1 MSSIRT
7 CKHIKVT
14 GVRCGSPALRGE
26 EYCYFHQ
33 RMIRGIKGP
42 RSRLSQVALL
52 ENEEAIQVSIMEV
65 VNSLLSG
72 TIELK
77 RGELVLRALNTA
89 VRNSRR
95 TRFENVSDMIRELP
109 EVHDPDPATAAASTY
124 ATSLATAHV
133 GTTAPGCPGGPDVP
147 VRSAIEN
154 GGSKPP
160 VGVKKIVAPARR
172 KNAVSP

>member
-1 MSSIRT
+1 MSGIRT
-7 CKHIKVT
+7 CTHIKVT

-33 RMIRGIKGP
+33 RMICGVKGP
-42 RSRLSQVALL
+42 HSRLSHVALL
-52 ENEEAIQVSIMEV
+52 EDEEAIQVSIMEV

-95 TRFENVSDMIRELP
+95 ARFENVGDMIRELP
-109 EVHDPDPATAAASTY
+109 ENSVTRSGNQAAKHDKQTIAGKEEES
-124 ATSLATAHV
+124 S
-133 GTTAPGCPGGPDVP
+133 
-147 VRSAIEN
+147 N
-154 GGSKPP
+154 G
-160 VGVKKIVAPARR
+160 
-172 KNAVSP
+172 